1 MACGMEMLRMCF
13 FSKDRRYRHFFVPC
27 NPDRPITAKRGMIFS
42 IVKNSCFL
50 LVVLFLLSGCI
61 TIRSLNVNTY
71 NTRPETPIPIYDAG
85 HVGATSESG
94 NKMDPISDM
103 ANLDVMPPPSLT
115 STNNT
120 YAIHAGDKLDI
131 KFFYNKE
138 LDESVTVRPDGRISL
153 QLIHDVQA
161 ASLSP
166 DEFAAVLQEK
176 YSEHIVD
183 PEISVIVRSFDTR
196 KVFVDGQV
204 SKPGMIEMSQYM
216 TVMQAI
222 ASAGG
227 LRDTALKDD
236 IVLIRRNYLNKP
248 FVITVDVDA
257 IQDGTDVAQ
266 DIALQPYDI
275 VFVPKSTIAN
285 LNTWVDQYIRR
296 MIPIYLNYD
305 VYHLSN

>member
-1 MACGMEMLRMCF
+1 MVCGVDMLRMI
-13 FSKDRRYRHFFVPC
+13 SSV
-27 NPDRPITAKRGMIFS
+27 
-42 IVKNSCFL
+42 VKNSCFL
-50 LVVLFLLSGCI
+50 LAVLFLLSGCI

-71 NTRPETPIPIYDAG
+71 NSKPETPIPIYDAG

-94 NKMDPISDM
+94 QKMAPISDM

-138 LDESVTVRPDGRISL
+138 LNESVTVRPDGRISL

-166 DEFAAVLQEK
+166 DEFSAVLEEK
-176 YSEHIVD
+176 YGEHIVD

-204 SKPGMIEMSQYM
+204 GKPGMIEMSQYM

-236 IVLIRRNYLNKP
+236 VVLIRRNYLNKP

-257 IQDGTDVAQ
+257 IQDGTDVSQ

-275 VFVPKSTIAN
+275 LFVPKSTVAN

-305 VYHLSN
+305 VYNLSR